1 MNRTIETMCAVHIP
15 SVNKYYTANFT
26 AFGLCDLENLKDG
39 VHDAPLYC
47 VHLDISADSIDEFLG
62 AAMFG
67 VIEDVDV
74 SIGASNDLY
83 RADLEECYISP
94 YEKTVSMT
102 LRDRILADKVFEM
115 AGIKSGMAAN
125 GGD

>member
-47 VHLDISADSIDEFLG
+47 VHLDISTDSMDEFLG

-83 RADLEECYISP
+83 RADLEECYISVL
-94 YEKTVSMT
+94 KKSISMT
-102 LRDRILADKVFEM
+102 LHDRIPANKVFEM
-115 AGIKSGMAAN
+115 ADIKMEMN
-125 GGD
+125 